1 MPGPDPGIPFLLA
14 RRVVG
19 AVLAADE
26 ALQAGLVHLGL
37 FAALLLLALA
47 AFPVLFHQ
55 LVFLQLAE
63 AGVDL
68 FLGGGDAIDHLLAR
82 ADQVG
87 MAFAV
92 GLAVVGDAGSL
103 LGFPARALTFPPP
116 SIAVFFPL

>member
-82 ADQVG
+82 DDQVG

-92 GLAVVGDAGSL
+92 GLAVVGEAG
-103 LGFPARALTFPPP
+103 ARLVVQIGRAH
-116 SIAVFFPL
+116 V